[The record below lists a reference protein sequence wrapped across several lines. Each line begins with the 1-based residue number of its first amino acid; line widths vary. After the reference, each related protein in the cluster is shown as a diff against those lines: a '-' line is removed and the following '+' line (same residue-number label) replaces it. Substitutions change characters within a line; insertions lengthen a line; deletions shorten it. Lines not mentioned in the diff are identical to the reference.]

1 MQFDLDLLVGRLQG
15 KAKQDKAKQ
24 DKAKQVKAKQDKA
37 KQGKARQ
44 SNEKK
49 KKGGKMVCYWFFVGF
64 CRGQTQEAATLLFI
78 GGPAYIWRRLN
89 ANQIEWNGKIN
100 QRQLANNNTGS
111 K

>member
-15 KAKQDKAKQ
+15 KAKQ
-24 DKAKQVKAKQDKA
+24 VKAQQDKA
-37 KQGKARQ
+37 KQGKAKQR
-44 SNEKK
+44 KK
-49 KKGGKMVCYWFFVGF
+49 KREKMVCYWFFVGF

-78 GGPAYIWRRLN
+78 GGLAYIWRRLN

>member
-49 KKGGKMVCYWFFVGF
+49 KKGGKNGLLLIFRGLLPWPNTRGGYIAIHRWAGLYLASIKCESNRMEWENKSAAVG
-64 CRGQTQEAATLLFI
+64 E
-78 GGPAYIWRRLN
+78 
-89 ANQIEWNGKIN
+89 
-100 QRQLANNNTGS
+100 
-111 K
+111 